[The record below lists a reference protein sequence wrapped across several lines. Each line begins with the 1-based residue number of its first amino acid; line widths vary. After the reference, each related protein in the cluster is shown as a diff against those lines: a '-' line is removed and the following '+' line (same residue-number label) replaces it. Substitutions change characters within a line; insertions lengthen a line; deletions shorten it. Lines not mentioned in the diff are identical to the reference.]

1 MRRAGSGGYT
11 LVEMLVVMALLGI
24 LAVAAMPLVEM
35 TARRVKERELK
46 AAMWEI
52 RHAIDGYKNA
62 HDKGLIVARTASG
75 YPPSLAVLVGGAES
89 RNVAGGP
96 LYLLRRI
103 PRDPF
108 APAAMP
114 AEQSWGVRSYASP
127 PDRPQLGA
135 DVYDVY
141 STSKEVGMNGV
152 PYNEW

>member
-1 MRRAGSGGYT
+1 MRRAGSCGYT

-24 LAVAAMPLVEM
+24 LAAAAMPLVEM
-35 TARRVKERELK
+35 TAKRVKERELK
-46 AAMWEI
+46 AAVWEI

-62 HDKGLIVARTASG
+62 HDKGLIATRTASG
-75 YPPSLAVLVGGAES
+75 YPPSLAVLVGGAEP
-89 RNVAGGP
+89 RNVGGGP

-108 APAAMP
+108 APAGTP
-114 AEQSWGVRSYASP
+114 AEESWGVRSYASP
-127 PDRPQLGA
+127 PDRPRRGA